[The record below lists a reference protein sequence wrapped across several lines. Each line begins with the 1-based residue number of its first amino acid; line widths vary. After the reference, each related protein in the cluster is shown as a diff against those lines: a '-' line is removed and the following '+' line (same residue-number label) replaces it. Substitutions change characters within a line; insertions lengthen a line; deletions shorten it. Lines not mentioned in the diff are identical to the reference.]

1 MTTKWIKWRIY
12 CETEATWTEGIV
24 NETAGIPTNCFTN
37 SGHTVNTNSQQILEE
52 LSDYTVTI
60 TEESTPT
67 GGHFKS
73 NSIKMV
79 CPVGASQHDFSYP
92 HPISVL
98 SITIVTTSDHTG
110 DTFENIVAPNTTIGS
125 ITSDITASDT
135 VINVSQTVMDNSK
148 VGYYINVTD
157 GTNNDT
163 LGRVLSL
170 DTVNNTLTMETAAVN
185 GFLASTPTIVQL
197 TVKNID
203 NYIIGEPSRYEIGK
217 DKIGGSYVPANT
229 VIRVDYTNN
238 GGSSKDFYAIIE
250 YLY

>member
-1 MTTKWIKWRIY
+1 MTKWIKWRIF
-12 CETEATWTEGIV
+12 CETESIWTEGII
-24 NETAGIPTNCFTN
+24 NETDGTPTTCFTD
-37 SGHTVNTNSQQILEE
+37 SGHTVNLNSQQALEE
-52 LSDYTVTI
+52 LSDYIVTI
-60 TEESTPT
+60 NEESTPT

-79 CPVGASQHDFSYP
+79 CPTGASQHDFSYP

-98 SITIVTTSDHTG
+98 SITIVTSSDHTG

-135 VINVSQTVMDNSK
+135 VISVSQTVMDNAA
-148 VGYYINVTD
+148 VGFYINVTD
-157 GTNNDT
+157 GTNNDI

-170 DTVNNTLTMETAAVN
+170 DTGNNTLTMETAAAN
-185 GFLASTPTIVQL
+185 GFLASTPTYVQVS
-197 TVKNID
+197 VKTID
-203 NYIIGEPSRYEIGK
+203 NYTIGEPSRYEIGK

-229 VIRVDYTNN
+229 TIRVDYTNN